1 MARYTSING
10 DFSVLKTVLTNSGY
24 FTSIEDGSFTAGEG
38 ANRWTYDHALI
49 CSADGVSGFFKYGW
63 MLHTGYNVNIYS
75 FAVNQG
81 RTPSFEIT
89 AGWSGDMDD
98 DYFPIA
104 TYETTHGLTIVC
116 TRGRILITKNQNG
129 KTVVVTGANQPKSS
143 GSSTDYIMG
152 AISAIA
158 TTDDT
163 ALAAFPMQ
171 TAIEGQT
178 LLAPICT
185 QSSTVSYTDK
195 AALLAHKQY
204 NIIGDITYDNKR
216 YFTDGYFAIED
227 EEATT

>member
-1 MARYTSING
+1 MTYTLING
-10 DFSVLKTVLTNSGY
+10 DFSILKTVLTNSGY
-24 FTSIEDGSFTAGEG
+24 FTSVEDGSFEAGVDP
-38 ANRWTYDHALI
+38 NRWTYNHALI
-49 CSADGVSGFFKYGW
+49 CSADDVSGFFKYGW
-63 MLHTGYNVNIYS
+63 MLHGGFNVNIYG

-81 RTPSFEIT
+81 RTPSFELV
-89 AGWSGDMDD
+89 ASYQGDMDD

-104 TYETTHGLTIVC
+104 TYETAHGLIIVC
-116 TRGRILITKNQNG
+116 TRARILITKNQNG

-143 GSSTDYIMG
+143 ESSTDYIMG

-163 ALAAFPMQ
+163 ELAAFPMQ

-178 LLAPICT
+178 LLVPICT

-204 NIIGDITYDNKR
+204 AVIGDILYGGKR

-227 EEATT
+227 GEV